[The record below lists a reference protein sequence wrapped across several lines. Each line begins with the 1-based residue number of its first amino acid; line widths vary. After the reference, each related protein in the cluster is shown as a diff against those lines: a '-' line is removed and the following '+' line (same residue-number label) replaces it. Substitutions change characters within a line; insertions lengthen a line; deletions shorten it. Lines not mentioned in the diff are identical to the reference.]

1 MLCPPFGGGYTGVYV
16 IGTRA
21 VLEAGGSRSRLKDR
35 ESWYIIPDHHPAI
48 VEKAVFDT
56 VQASQ
61 LRFSQPN
68 KKKRDYPLK
77 GKAFCGCCGH
87 ALSRTMQKTSYY
99 YCRHSDADTLTTE
112 LSELLIDRVLV
123 YSDKRI
129 EIAYK
134 IRDIFD

>member
-1 MLCPPFGGGYTGVYV
+1 MYV

-35 ESWYIIPDHHPAI
+35 ESWYIIPDHLPAI
-48 VEKAVFDT
+48 MENAVFDA

-87 ALSRTMQKTSYY
+87 ALSRTMQKTSY
-99 YCRHSDADTLTTE
+99 
-112 LSELLIDRVLV
+112 LILNC
-123 YSDKRI
+123 SKHP
-129 EIAYK
+129 
-134 IRDIFD
+134 

>member
-1 MLCPPFGGGYTGVYV
+1 MYV

>member
-48 VEKAVFDT
+48 MENAVFDA

-61 LRFSQPN
+61 LRFSQSN
-68 KKKRDYPLK
+68 KKKSGTTRK
-77 GKAFCGCCGH
+77 TFCGCCGH

-99 YCRHSDADTLTTE
+99 Y
-112 LSELLIDRVLV
+112 
-123 YSDKRI
+123 
-129 EIAYK
+129 
-134 IRDIFD
+134 

>member
-1 MLCPPFGGGYTGVYV
+1 MYV

-48 VEKAVFDT
+48 MENAVFDT

>member
-1 MLCPPFGGGYTGVYV
+1 MYV

-48 VEKAVFDT
+48 MENAVFDA

-61 LRFSQPN
+61 LRFSQSN
-68 KKKRDYPLK
+68 KKKSGTTRK
-77 GKAFCGCCGH
+77 
-87 ALSRTMQKTSYY
+87 TMQKTSYY

>member
-48 VEKAVFDT
+48 MENAVFDA

-61 LRFSQPN
+61 LRFSQSN
-68 KKKRDYPLK
+68 KKKSGTPAKPSVAAAVMRCPAPCRKPRIITAAILM
-77 GKAFCGCCGH
+77 
-87 ALSRTMQKTSYY
+87 RT
-99 YCRHSDADTLTTE
+99 R
-112 LSELLIDRVLV
+112 
-123 YSDKRI
+123 
-129 EIAYK
+129 
-134 IRDIFD
+134 

>member
-1 MLCPPFGGGYTGVYV
+1 MYV

-48 VEKAVFDT
+48 MENAVFDA

>member
-48 VEKAVFDT
+48 IEKAVFDT

-68 KKKRDYPLK
+68 KKKRDYPQNLLWPLRSCAVPHHAENLVLDLK
-77 GKAFCGCCGH
+77 LLKAPLMQLCENHAFSKYDF
-87 ALSRTMQKTSYY
+87 ALSLNNI
-99 YCRHSDADTLTTE
+99 SDD
-112 LSELLIDRVLV
+112 VC
-123 YSDKRI
+123 
-129 EIAYK
+129 
-134 IRDIFD
+134 

>member
-1 MLCPPFGGGYTGVYV
+1 M
-16 IGTRA
+16 
-21 VLEAGGSRSRLKDR
+21 EN
-35 ESWYIIPDHHPAI
+35 
-48 VEKAVFDT
+48 AVFDA

-61 LRFSQPN
+61 LRFSQSN
-68 KKKRDYPLK
+68 KKKSGTTRK
-77 GKAFCGCCGH
+77 TFCGCCGH

>member
-48 VEKAVFDT
+48 MENAVFDA

-61 LRFSQPN
+61 LRFSQSN
-68 KKKRDYPLK
+68 KKKSGTTRK
-77 GKAFCGCCGH
+77 TFCGCCGH

-134 IRDIFD
+134 IRDISD